1 MLITW
6 LEMQQLDL
14 LSCYNH
20 GKGWLQEAELAVMSP
35 VTDVFLLEP
44 SVRGW
49 YPFLPLDLYT
59 LLHVL
64 LQYLDPHS
72 M

>member
-1 MLITW
+1 MLITC
-6 LEMQQLDL
+6 LQMQQLDW

-20 GKGWLQEAELAVMSP
+20 RKGRLREAQLAVMSP
-35 VTDVFLLEP
+35 VTYMFLLEP
-44 SVRGW
+44 NIRGW
-49 YPFLPLDLYT
+49 YPFLPLDFST

-64 LQYLDPHS
+64 WQYLDPHS